1 MAIDILN
8 HITLLHLISNW
19 CAHAIFVVSTG
30 VSVDSRIKI
39 NEARNNAFLFVR
51 IFQIE
56 PTLTGIKIKK
66 SWFIFR
72 IIFVGAF
79 SLSSVNT

>member
-8 HITLLHLISNW
+8 HITLLHLISNR
-19 CAHAIFVVSTG
+19 CAHTIFVVSAG

-39 NEARNNAFLFVR
+39 DEAWNNAFLFVR
-51 IFQIE
+51 IFQVK

-72 IIFVGAF
+72 IIFVRAF
-79 SLSSVNT
+79 SLSFVNA